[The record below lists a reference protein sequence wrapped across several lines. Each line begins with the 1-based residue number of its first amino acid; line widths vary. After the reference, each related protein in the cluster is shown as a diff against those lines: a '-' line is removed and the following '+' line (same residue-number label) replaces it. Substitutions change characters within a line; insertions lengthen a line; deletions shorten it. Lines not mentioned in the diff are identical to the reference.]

1 PRGGSG
7 GLLTVVTS
15 SWHPGRG
22 IRRTVLAL
30 AVAGLTLITAG
41 AAIDALWLLGIG
53 VWGVIGAMAVEL
65 VYRP

>member
-1 PRGGSG
+1 M
-7 GLLTVVTS
+7 TS

>member
-1 PRGGSG
+1 MTIDWLPD
-7 GLLTVVTS
+7 
-15 SWHPGRG
+15 RG

-30 AVAGLTLITAG
+30 GAVGLSVIATGVAL
-41 AAIDALWLLGIG
+41 DLLWLLGIG